1 MFSIFLEYEFLR
13 NALIGTLLLG
23 FSSVGLGF
31 FLHYRRLILATDAL
45 SHGLLPGVAIGFW
58 FFGLSMTAMTVFGFI
73 AGLLVVGLSVLSSK
87 WSQLKEDS
95 TLSGFYILSLAFG
108 VFLVSLKGS
117 PVDLYHFLFGQ
128 ILSITSEQ
136 LIVLA
141 VVELIVLSLLFLI
154 YKPLI
159 KMTLDEDFARFLKI
173 KTNLLKFLFM
183 TLVIAHL
190 VVSFQIFG
198 TLLSVGFLI
207 LPILI
212 GQLFFKKISALVVGS
227 LIICWVCSLAGLLM
241 SDYFDLP
248 TSPTLILCFGV
259 FFLAG
264 LFNKVI
270 FQKGS
275 L

>member
-1 MFSIFLEYEFLR
+1 MFDVFFEYEFLR
-13 NALIGTLLLG
+13 NALLGTCILT

-45 SHGLLPGVAIGFW
+45 SHGLLPGVAVGFW

-73 AGLLVVGLSVLSSK
+73 AGLLVVALSVISSK

-128 ILSITSEQ
+128 ILSITNEQ
-136 LIVLA
+136 LLILSIVEFA
-141 VVELIVLSLLFLI
+141 VLVILFFI
-154 YKPLI
+154 YKPLL
-159 KMTLDEDFARFLKI
+159 KMTIDEDYARFLKI
-173 KTNLLKFLFM
+173 KTHSIKFLFM

-207 LPILI
+207 LPVLI
-212 GQLFFKKISALVVGS
+212 GQLLFQQIHSLILGS
-227 LIICWVCSLAGLLM
+227 LVISWICSISGLLL
-241 SDYFDLP
+241 SDRFDLP
-248 TSPTLILCFGV
+248 TSPTLILAFGV
-259 FFLAG
+259 FFFIG
-264 LFNKVI
+264 LFKKII
-270 FQKGS
+270 FSKAQE
-275 L
+275 